1 MTTHLSY
8 PVRVITLMCSNVI
21 SRMAIPTF
29 DTRRAVMCTPE
40 QMKNFCDNIFHLSA
54 SDTVLKKLTRTILT
68 QGNTVWISDP
78 GKNLKRL
85 LSLKDRLLMDHFLT
99 PSFFVDKFKETFGL
113 LEYYIQGLGKFFPC
127 FLLVKFINDNVV
139 IVLRGLE
146 IRKLSSATFGIVR
159 TMLGATFLLFVF

>member
-1 MTTHLSY
+1 MTSHLRY

-29 DTRRAVMCTPE
+29 DTRRAGMCTPE

-68 QGNTVWISDP
+68 QGNTIRNSDP
-78 GKNLKRL
+78 GNLKRL
-85 LSLKDRLLMDHFLT
+85 LSLNDRLLMDHFLT

-113 LEYYIQGLGKFFPC
+113 LEYYIQGLGNFFAC
-127 FLLVKFINDNVV
+127 FLLVKFIIDNVV
-139 IVLRGLE
+139 NVLRGLE